1 MLRVRNKLGHAL
13 DGIANGDV
21 GDVPNTAMM
30 RKLIEAGELELI
42 QELAPPRIVP
52 SDDDGDGASLRA
64 QAAEFDRAWTRRDE
78 QHRVEVDA
86 LRAELDAARAE
97 NASLREQ
104 LAAAASSPKGKA
116 KKAAPEDVDAPTAP
130 AKE

>member
-1 MLRVRNKLGHAL
+1 VLRVRNKLGHAL

-86 LRAELDAARAE
+86 LRAELDAARTE
-97 NASLREQ
+97 SASLREQ
-104 LAAAASSPKGKA
+104 LAAAPKGKA
-116 KKAAPEDVDAPTAP
+116 KKVTPEDVDAPTAP